1 MKKCLSLILALAL
14 ITAMIPLSV
23 VTASAADDVYNI
35 TVETVG
41 NGTVSVSPSSAAE
54 NEYVTVT
61 MTAGEGW
68 YVREMTVNTEEIQI
82 SKITYNSATFEEDVD
97 GFTMPGEDVV
107 LRVTFALPEAF
118 DNTQPEPNPHEP
130 GDMCE
135 ITFDANGGEGQMER
149 ASVLYGDS
157 LELPDCGFEK
167 TDRVFYRWKAFGAL
181 YEAGE
186 TVTVLDDAVI
196 EAIWSYGD
204 QTYTNDYSTDDSS
217 TEVKGILK
225 LTDTRTGEVT
235 ERMIWNSNHYSALN
249 EPMTKNVS
257 DAVEDAKTELQLA
270 ANGYNEVSV
279 GALTVSDPVVA
290 DSWNDCE
297 NEYYDYGEPTG
308 IDEEG
313 DYYSKALFVEGSF
326 GKLWQITVTLE
337 AEYVSVPMSYIHVL
351 NSEGGFVNFWCE
363 DYNGDYTQPY
373 DVPEGAEV
381 TLSAVPDSGYVF
393 KGWYKGDVNASSY
406 NEMFTDELIT
416 TENPYVFNAYN
427 YPYIC
432 AKFEYTGV
440 ERQGDQIQVW
450 ITDGGKA
457 SVQYTPTWTDDA
469 YIKPK
474 DGNDYVSIGEVV
486 TLWRGDAITV
496 NAKPSMGYVF
506 KGWYHVNIEWGP
518 GGGKKY
524 EGEPIALTESYTYKP
539 AVTVVDGDAD
549 PLRYICAVFEPSGEP
564 IIGDVNGDGVINV
577 NDVTEIQ
584 RIVAE
589 FIVPSETQRITADV
603 NGDEAVNMDDATL
616 LQRYLAEFDGAEI
629 RSE

>member
-1 MKKCLSLILALAL
+1 
-14 ITAMIPLSV
+14 
-23 VTASAADDVYNI
+23 
-35 TVETVG
+35 
-41 NGTVSVSPSSAAE
+41 
-54 NEYVTVT
+54 
-61 MTAGEGW
+61 
-68 YVREMTVNTEEIQI
+68 
-82 SKITYNSATFEEDVD
+82 
-97 GFTMPGEDVV
+97 
-107 LRVTFALPEAF
+107 
-118 DNTQPEPNPHEP
+118 
-130 GDMCE
+130 
-135 ITFDANGGEGQMER
+135 MER

-186 TVTVLDDAVI
+186 TVTVLDDGVI

-249 EPMTKNVS
+249 EPMTENVS

-351 NSEGGFVNFWCE
+351 NSEGGFVDFWCE
-363 DYNGDYTQPY
+363 DYNGDYSQPY
-373 DVPEGAEV
+373 DVPEGAKV

-457 SVQYTPTWTDDA
+457 SVQYTPTWTDTA

-518 GGGKKY
+518 GEGEKY

-539 AVTVVDGDAD
+539 GVTVVDGDAE

-603 NGDEAVNMDDATL
+603 NGDEVVNMDDATL